1 MFYAL
6 QLIEDFDPV
15 MFQSFDESNPLSA
28 EKSLDGSKS
37 VVVKGRVFVQRS
49 KPAKTLFA
57 ALVSSRSTVAET

>member
-37 VVVKGRVFVQRS
+37 VVVKGRVFVHRS
-49 KPAKTLFA
+49 
-57 ALVSSRSTVAET
+57 